1 MKRLKEHRHMLHV
14 LKDCNSN
21 TRKQILKKSNKDLV
35 QAICEVCLNV
45 LHGNIK
51 LSKKNKQFL
60 HKHKKTIRELATS
73 KHSIA
78 KKRKTLVQRGGFLP
92 VLLGS
97 VLSGVVA
104 KLIEDQFK

>member
-1 MKRLKEHRHMLHV
+1 MLHV
-14 LKDCNSN
+14 LKDCSPN
-21 TRKQILKKSNKDLV
+21 TRKQILKKSNKELV
-35 QAICEVCLNV
+35 QTICEVCLNV

-51 LSKKNKQFL
+51 VSKQNKKFL
-60 HKHKKTIRELATS
+60 QKHKKTIRELASS

-78 KKRKTLVQRGGFLP
+78 KKRKTLIQKGGFLP

-104 KLIEDQFK
+104 KIIEDQFK